1 MTSLKFEVEQKINR
15 KIFLIPGRFKLL
27 HNLCLKYDQMIKL
40 WLGPAIL
47 WILVND
53 PRSIQKVLL
62 STVCLEKPF
71 FYKFLRLDSG
81 LISAKCKYAK

>member
-1 MTSLKFEVEQKINR
+1 MGKIIFSGRLKQ
-15 KIFLIPGRFKLL
+15 L
-27 HNLCLKYDQMIKL
+27 HELCLEYNHMIKL

-53 PRSIQKVLL
+53 PKTIQKVLL
-62 STVCLEKPF
+62 SPVCLEKPF

-81 LISAKCKYAK
+81 LISAKCKYAHSRC